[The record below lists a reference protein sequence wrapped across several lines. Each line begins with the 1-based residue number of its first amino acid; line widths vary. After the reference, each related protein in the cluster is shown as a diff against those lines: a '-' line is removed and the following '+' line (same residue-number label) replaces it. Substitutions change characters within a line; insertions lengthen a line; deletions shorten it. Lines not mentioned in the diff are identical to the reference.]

1 MMNVDTPA
9 LRLRYL
15 IEKNGIKK
23 KDFAEKTG
31 VTPNT
36 LSKILN
42 ERQPLSNSYAVRASE
57 LLGVS
62 AKYIMCETDIPYDY
76 ENSVSAEM
84 LSFSRQWH
92 RFRFLIEVLKTMKF
106 METEKIII
114 GDRNYIGDRESG
126 TYHLESNNHS
136 DKYTEEELTEI
147 IRSSKLPV
155 KYLVDIQY
163 KGNIKTLSY
172 SEFLH
177 LLKNLSNIIELN
189 LQSIFSD
196 YSEPLSSVIIEDNI
210 QKAINNQPES
220 HLVNSNLVR

>member
-1 MMNVDTPA
+1 MNVDTPA
-9 LRLRYL
+9 SRLRNL
-15 IEKNGIKK
+15 IEMKGIKMR
-23 KDFAEKTG
+23 DFANLSG
-31 VTPNT
+31 VTPTT
-36 LSKILN
+36 LSRVLN
-42 ERQPLSNSYAVRASE
+42 EKQPISSKYLARLSD

-62 AKYIMCETDIPYDY
+62 KEYIMCQTDIPY

-136 DKYTEEELTEI
+136 DKYNEEELTEI

-220 HLVNSNLVR
+220 HLVNSNLSR